1 MASKLRG
8 GLGRGLDSLI
18 SVSGS
23 LNDLGEHLRSIDI
36 TKIQPS
42 RYQARTQIAEQ
53 SLQELADSI
62 KIQGIIQP
70 IVVREIGLDQYELIA
85 GERRWRA
92 AQLVGLTEIPAIVK
106 QMNDKTVM
114 AVGLI
119 ENIQRENLNVI
130 EEARGFCR
138 LIDEFGLTHEQIA
151 EAVGRSRSAISNSLR
166 LLKLPEPIQNL
177 LYENKLEMGHARALL
192 SLSVDKQLELAN
204 KAIQNA
210 WSVREME
217 KRSQNQ
223 QAHQPHIAAKNINPD
238 VIRLSEALTEQLGL
252 MAEIKTRDNKKGK
265 IVLHFS
271 SVQEFQ
277 GIMQK
282 LNIEI

>member
-1 MASKLRG
+1 MASKLRS

-166 LLKLPEPIQNL
+166 LLKLPELIQNL

>member
-1 MASKLRG
+1 MASKLRS

-223 QAHQPHIAAKNINPD
+223 QAHQPQIAAKNINPD

>member
-1 MASKLRG
+1 MASKLRS

-252 MAEIKTRDNKKGK
+252 MAEIKTRDKKKGK

>member
-252 MAEIKTRDNKKGK
+252 MAEIKTRDNKEGK

>member
-1 MASKLRG
+1 MASKLRS

-271 SVQEFQ
+271 SVQEVQ
-277 GIMQK
+277 GMMQK

>member
-1 MASKLRG
+1 M
-8 GLGRGLDSLI
+8 
-18 SVSGS
+18 
-23 LNDLGEHLRSIDI
+23 
-36 TKIQPS
+36 
-42 RYQARTQIAEQ
+42 
-53 SLQELADSI
+53 
-62 KIQGIIQP
+62 
-70 IVVREIGLDQYELIA
+70 DQYELIA

-217 KRSQNQ
+217 KRSQNE

-265 IVLHFS
+265 IVLYFS

-277 GIMQK
+277 DIMQK